1 MKAQRGNKPQ
11 ISSLSLAFFSNLAM
25 MLLMVLIMRP
35 GFETNDDIVFAEL
48 GSGLRGVKDAHLV
61 FQNYGLGLLYRLLYQ
76 ITGRL
81 PWYTIVQYAVLLL
94 AFTAVTYV
102 LLNRLEGYSGL
113 YLSAI
118 LVLGFGYEG
127 YIHLQFTKTGGI
139 ATAAG
144 VFLLLY
150 ELSREK
156 FHTGEILA
164 AVLLST
170 AGFMYRSDQFL
181 ASGGLMAGAGLF
193 YLLDLKTRFDGKMW
207 KQLGAS
213 VAALAVLFAAVFA
226 VDRWDAHMYQTPE
239 WQEYQEFNQLRSQL
253 LDYGFPDYD
262 SNQDLYEE
270 LGISREALQ
279 LYQNWNFNDTEK
291 FTTDVMRR
299 LTEQK
304 TRRPLTGKT
313 VIGFLKR
320 FPGDLLK
327 LPMFYFFGGFF
338 LLWLIF
344 GKKDKKSLLSAILE
358 LILLTAVYF
367 YLYYQGRYM
376 VNRVDVGLWF
386 SGCLSVLWIL
396 SAERLRWLEGRKGI
410 LLATAGVL
418 LCQILWYSDWR
429 INTSTVPEA
438 RVAQRAVLE
447 TIGTDKEHIYL
458 AKSGTLSEIVCYGPF
473 DRMPETLLDNIYW
486 FGGWECRTPEYTQ
499 AMAEDGIRNPYRDV
513 INNDRVY
520 LVDDDIE
527 LTLKYIQEYYE
538 PSAQAVFV
546 KTVGNVNLYQIR
558 K

>member
-1 MKAQRGNKPQ
+1 MKAQRGDRPK
-11 ISSLSLAFFSNLAM
+11 ISSLNLAFLSNLAA

-81 PWYTIVQYAVLLL
+81 PWYTIVQYAVLLF

-113 YLSAI
+113 YLSAL

-150 ELSREK
+150 GLSREK
-156 FHTGEILA
+156 ICTGEVLA
-164 AVLLST
+164 AVLLGIV
-170 AGFMYRSDQFL
+170 GFMYRSDQFL

-193 YLLDLKTRFDGKMW
+193 YLLDLKNRFAGKLW
-207 KQLGAS
+207 KRIGISAT
-213 VAALAVLFAAVFA
+213 ALAVLCGAVFA
-226 VDRWDAHMYQTPE
+226 VNRWDWHMYQTTE

-262 SNQDLYEE
+262 SNRDLYEE
-270 LGISREALQ
+270 LEISREALQ

-304 TRRPLTGKT
+304 TSRPLTGKT
-313 VIGFLKR
+313 VTGFLKR

-327 LPMFYFFGGFF
+327 LPMFYFFLGFF

-344 GKKDKKSLLSAILE
+344 
-358 LILLTAVYF
+358 
-367 YLYYQGRYM
+367 
-376 VNRVDVGLWF
+376 
-386 SGCLSVLWIL
+386 
-396 SAERLRWLEGRKGI
+396 
-410 LLATAGVL
+410 
-418 LCQILWYSDWR
+418 
-429 INTSTVPEA
+429 
-438 RVAQRAVLE
+438 
-447 TIGTDKEHIYL
+447 
-458 AKSGTLSEIVCYGPF
+458 
-473 DRMPETLLDNIYW
+473 
-486 FGGWECRTPEYTQ
+486 WEKR
-499 AMAEDGIRNPYRDV
+499 
-513 INNDRVY
+513 
-520 LVDDDIE
+520 
-527 LTLKYIQEYYE
+527 
-538 PSAQAVFV
+538 
-546 KTVGNVNLYQIR
+546 
-558 K
+558 